1 MTTHIPGMS
10 DRKRKRDVL
19 KKFQNDR
26 AADTDGCMKPY
37 GVRIVS

>member
-1 MTTHIPGMS
+1 MTTHIPGMR

-19 KKFQNDR
+19 KKFHTDW
-26 AADTDGCMKPY
+26 ADTDGCMNSY